1 MASLTSQLA
10 PEVPFVCLPAHWT
23 DDAMFTESPLQIPH
37 WKAVYPNRSEFAL
50 KQINLIYCVGSQI

>member
-23 DDAMFTESPLQIPH
+23 DDAMLTLRLRTEWKPHLLETPGSSCPSGAGTASP
-37 WKAVYPNRSEFAL
+37 
-50 KQINLIYCVGSQI
+50 G